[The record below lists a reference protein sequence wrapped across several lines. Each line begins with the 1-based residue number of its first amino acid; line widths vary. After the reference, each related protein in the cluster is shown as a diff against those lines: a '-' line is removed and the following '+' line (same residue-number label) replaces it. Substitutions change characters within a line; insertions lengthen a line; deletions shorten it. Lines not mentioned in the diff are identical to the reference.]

1 MKGDTKLVLQTK
13 EFKEVCK
20 TVLAAIDNKEN
31 TLLTETLELKAN
43 GSVLDLNITNR
54 EYYLTANFKLGT
66 EEKFD
71 AAVNAS
77 LFLKLIS
84 KLTTETIEITQESNN
99 IKIKANGQYKLPMI
113 FNNDKMLELPK
124 IEIENV
130 TNTMNINSNI
140 LHSIANYNSKELLR
154 GTIANPVQKYYYVDE
169 KGAITFTSGACVN
182 SFELEKPIKV
192 LLSDKVVKLF
202 KLFKED
208 TNVAFTMGQDA
219 FTEDLVQTKV
229 RFATDRVILTAKLS
243 DSSLTSSVPVS
254 AIRDMA
260 TKTYDYSVVISK
272 DNLLQAIQRIMLF
285 NESSEYG
292 SFEFTSEQVTVYD
305 FKQENKEEVTLQNEC
320 PALDKYTMF
329 IKLSN
334 FALILDG
341 CEDDYVTVN
350 FGDNRAV
357 VVKKSNISDIIPE
370 SKVTA

>member
-243 DSSLTSSVPVS
+243 DSSLISSVPVS
-254 AIRDMA
+254 AIRGMA

>member
-1 MKGDTKLVLQTK
+1 MVLQTK

-182 SFELEKPIKV
+182 SFALTNTSVALTPGKSLRRKSSRI
-192 LLSDKVVKLF
+192 LLIC
-202 KLFKED
+202 
-208 TNVAFTMGQDA
+208 AG
-219 FTEDLVQTKV
+219 
-229 RFATDRVILTAKLS
+229 
-243 DSSLTSSVPVS
+243 
-254 AIRDMA
+254 
-260 TKTYDYSVVISK
+260 
-272 DNLLQAIQRIMLF
+272 
-285 NESSEYG
+285 
-292 SFEFTSEQVTVYD
+292 
-305 FKQENKEEVTLQNEC
+305 
-320 PALDKYTMF
+320 
-329 IKLSN
+329 N
-334 FALILDG
+334 FSCITPG
-341 CEDDYVTVN
+341 
-350 FGDNRAV
+350 
-357 VVKKSNISDIIPE
+357 KSM
-370 SKVTA
+370 